1 MLSDNLEK
9 TINRSVSYANDRQ
22 QEYVTLEHLLLAL
35 TDDKD
40 ALKVLN
46 ACNINIKNLR
56 INLIKYIDEELKN
69 ITSASIQEAEPSA
82 GFQRVLQRTTS
93 QVYSSDSNKITG
105 ANILVSLFS

>member
-46 ACNINIKNLR
+46 ACNINIKNLM
-56 INLIKYIDEELKN
+56 INIEI
-69 ITSASIQEAEPSA
+69 
-82 GFQRVLQRTTS
+82 V
-93 QVYSSDSNKITG
+93 
-105 ANILVSLFS
+105 